1 MSHSDFTK
9 SLRINREHWRT
20 NRLFQETFS
29 YLALKLKTSMNWTK
43 NMTNVLARQC
53 NFSYGFQNMYDSIY
67 IIPTSFKYC
76 WEKYGKTC
84 IILHKIYFDVSTT
97 DMLLYV
103 VFFSINSC
111 VCLKCKHAQVFPVT
125 ELNIYL
131 LISDKIPDVLIR
143 KWIKLLIL
151 KCWLQIVSITVCTVN
166 SYTVTVNIA
175 SIRIF
180 FNNQC

>member
-1 MSHSDFTK
+1 MMTSGRIILRVWHPKRSWLTCINGSREVNISFVFDMSHSDFTK

-103 VFFSINSC
+103 VFN
-111 VCLKCKHAQVFPVT
+111 K
-125 ELNIYL
+125 
-131 LISDKIPDVLIR
+131 
-143 KWIKLLIL
+143 
-151 KCWLQIVSITVCTVN
+151 
-166 SYTVTVNIA
+166 
-175 SIRIF
+175 
-180 FNNQC
+180 